1 MTSAN
6 SQNRGRAQA
15 RGVPTPPS
23 GWVVASYATYLEAQ
37 RAVDHL
43 ADHEYPVEK
52 VTIVGVDLMQVE
64 RVMGRLS
71 GGRVL
76 LSGLMTGVWFGLFI
90 GLMLGIFATEILG
103 PVLFG
108 IIGGGIYGMIGAAI
122 SYAATRGQRDFA
134 STSQLVAN
142 RYDILCEPDGAE
154 SVRDELYRLGMR
166 PA

>member
-15 RGVPTPPS
+15 RGVPTPPT

-71 GGRVL
+71 WGRVL

-108 IIGGGIYGMIGAAI
+108 IIGGGIEAAF
-122 SYAATRGQRDFA
+122 GG
-134 STSQLVAN
+134 L
-142 RYDILCEPDGAE
+142 DGAE
-154 SVRDELYRLGMR
+154 GNALG
-166 PA
+166 

>member
-6 SQNRGRAQA
+6 SQNRGRAQS
-15 RGVPTPPS
+15 RSVPTPPT

-43 ADHEYPVEK
+43 ADHDFPVEK

-71 GGRVL
+71 WGRVL

-90 GLMLGIFATEILG
+90 GLMLGIFATEVLG
-103 PVLFG
+103 PGL
-108 IIGGGIYGMIGAAI
+108 
-122 SYAATRGQRDFA
+122 YAATRGQRDFA

-154 SVRDELYRLGMR
+154 KVRDELYRLGMR